1 MIKWFNISVKCIAF
15 FLFLSNS
22 VVNGQILKDTSSVR
36 HIKKGI
42 GCIYNFQF
50 KEANEVHNIIH
61 KLYPGS
67 PVAFLLKGMLTY
79 WENYPLLP
87 ASSARVIFEEELR
100 ECIEI
105 CEKKSYSADEAEYLL
120 TNLCARGLLL
130 LFYSDN
136 DLNLELFPLATSTYK
151 YIRQSF
157 DFTSVYSDFYYFTGL
172 YNYTREVYPETYPIY
187 KPLAILFPKGDK
199 LKGIKDLQKASENS
213 ILLRAESL
221 YFLSKIFL
229 RFESNPQQATYYIKT
244 LNELYPGNLN
254 YKEEY
259 IKNLLL
265 IRKYDEAEKTILS
278 LESKRDNLFFIAQLK
293 IFKGIIME
301 KKYHDYKQAR
311 ELYIDGVKK
320 ITLFGKYGD
329 EFAAYAY
336 FGLSRISESNGDKN
350 YTKLYRKLANE
361 LADLKKVNFD

>member
-1 MIKWFNISVKCIAF
+1 MIKWFNRSVKCIAF
-15 FLFLSNS
+15 FLFLSTS
-22 VVNGQILKDTSSVR
+22 VVHGQILKDTSSVR
-36 HIKKGI
+36 LIKKGI

-67 PVAFLLKGMLTY
+67 PVPFLLKGMLIY

-87 ASSARVIFEEELR
+87 ASAARVIFEEELR

-105 CEKKSYSADEAEYLL
+105 CEKRSYPADEAEYLL

-136 DLNLELFPLATSTYK
+136 DLNLELFPLASSTYK
-151 YIRQSF
+151 YIRRSF
-157 DFTSVYSDFYYFTGL
+157 DFTSVYTDFYYFTGL

-187 KPLAILFPKGDK
+187 RPLAILFPKGDK
-199 LKGIKDLQKASENS
+199 LKGIKDLQKAAENS

-221 YFLSKIFL
+221 SFLSEIFL
-229 RFESNPQQATYYIKT
+229 RFESNHQQATYYIKT

-265 IRKYDEAEKTILS
+265 IKNYDEAEKIILS
-278 LESKRDNLFFIAQLK
+278 SESKRDNPFFIAQLK

-301 KKYHDYKQAR
+301 KKYRDYKQAR
-311 ELYIDGVKK
+311 ELYIEGVKE

-336 FGLSRISESNGDKN
+336 FGLSRISEVNGDKN